1 MTECSSYHST
11 RPPLF
16 ETAEKRRNNL
26 VVMGEQD
33 PDKKACAAYFL
44 ACEEGVRMFVLLAI
58 LFIIPLP

>member
-1 MTECSSYHST
+1 M
-11 RPPLF
+11 
-16 ETAEKRRNNL
+16 
-26 VVMGEQD
+26 VMGEQD